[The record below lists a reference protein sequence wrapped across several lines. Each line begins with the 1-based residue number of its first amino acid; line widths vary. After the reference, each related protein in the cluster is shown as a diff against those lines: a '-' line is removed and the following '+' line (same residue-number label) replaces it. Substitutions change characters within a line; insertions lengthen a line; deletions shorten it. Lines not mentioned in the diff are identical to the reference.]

1 MIAILDQS
9 TLTST
14 SDEIG
19 YIALNPEENFDELT
33 YEQFMDRYRILYHTL
48 ENTDVNYGSDPSALF
63 KREIVIGNDQS
74 LILYKITDGSTNEL
88 TSLEDNKLSLL
99 SSNSIANETA
109 KLISTDNLVID
120 LTPTDSAFGIEQF
133 ICKEQSRA
141 PIFDFRNL
149 ENFQIAARLEVS
161 REANYNTTLGFYK
174 ILDAEGSVLDPLT
187 GSIISTSSDA
197 YHDVALNDSNKVNF
211 GPTHSESTFY
221 VDDDVDAFFNIDIN
235 DFSLIAPYATV
246 IGEGGIERTYFAF
259 DTVNNSNHGSNM
271 SHFKVFGDNVLGVED
286 SMGGGDNDFDDLL
299 IHLTIENIV

>member
-1 MIAILDQS
+1 M
-9 TLTST
+9 TST

-19 YIALNPEENFDELT
+19 YIALNPGENFDELT
-33 YEQFMDRYRILYHTL
+33 YEQFMERYRILYHTL
-48 ENTDVNYGSDPSALF
+48 ENNDVNYGSDPSSLF

-88 TSLEDNKLSLL
+88 TSLKDNKLSLL
-99 SSNSIANETA
+99 SSNSISNETA
-109 KLISTDNLVID
+109 KLISADNLAID

-149 ENFQIAARLEVS
+149 ENFQITARLEVS
-161 REANYNTTLGFYK
+161 REANFDTTLGFYK
-174 ILDAEGSVLDPLT
+174 ILDAEGTVLDPVT
-187 GSIISTSSDA
+187 GSLISTSSDA
-197 YHDVALNDSNKVNF
+197 YHDVALNTLNKVSF
-211 GPTHSESTFY
+211 GPTNSESTFY
-221 VDDDVDAFFNIDIN
+221 VEDNADKLFNIEIN

-246 IGEGGIERTYFAF
+246 KGEGGIERTYFAF

-299 IHLTIENIV
+299 MHLTIENIV

>member
-1 MIAILDQS
+1 
-9 TLTST
+9 
-14 SDEIG
+14 
-19 YIALNPEENFDELT
+19 
-33 YEQFMDRYRILYHTL
+33 MDRYRVLYHTL

-161 REANYNTTLGFYK
+161 REANYDTTLGFYK
-174 ILDAEGSVLDPLT
+174 ILDAEG
-187 GSIISTSSDA
+187 
-197 YHDVALNDSNKVNF
+197 
-211 GPTHSESTFY
+211 TF
-221 VDDDVDAFFNIDIN
+221 
-235 DFSLIAPYATV
+235 
-246 IGEGGIERTYFAF
+246 
-259 DTVNNSNHGSNM
+259 
-271 SHFKVFGDNVLGVED
+271 
-286 SMGGGDNDFDDLL
+286 
-299 IHLTIENIV
+299 